1 VSFVIVGPT
10 HGKKMGDLIVFGP
23 GRAGSRTTSVY
34 VSCERPAGVK
44 RAYREV
50 HMNIRKRS
58 LAIATTAALAGLSVI
73 AVPAAHAAG
82 PAKHDASND
91 KVTCNDVMG
100 KIKFGIPLTVGGT
113 TPNTITLTIKSDDC
127 TDTTAGIYDPVGN
140 PTGVSIKSA
149 AAKGVLNS
157 TNNDCFGLQGLSTGT
172 SGAIT
177 ASWAMN
183 SATPA
188 LLSAPTATPPVSNK
202 TTLNITQEWGGTF
215 NDGGSTSPASAS
227 DSWGGTYG
235 FFAIGSSTSG
245 LPIGTVNSGTPPDH
259 QHYTT
264 APSITGAFTGGNG
277 GATTMFQGVT
287 QQSKGSLGVACLTTG
302 IKGID
307 FGLGGFTFQ

>member
-1 VSFVIVGPT
+1 VRFRKKLYAAAATVALTASFAAAAAPSA
-10 HGKKMGDLIVFGP
+10 HGATF
-23 GRAGSRTTSVY
+23 
-34 VSCERPAGVK
+34 K
-44 RAYREV
+44 R
-50 HMNIRKRS
+50 
-58 LAIATTAALAGLSVI
+58 
-73 AVPAAHAAG
+73 
-82 PAKHDASND
+82 DASND
-91 KVTCNDVMG
+91 KVTCNDIQG
-100 KIKFGIPLTVGGT
+100 KIKFGVPLTVGGT
-113 TPNTITLTIKSDDC
+113 TPNTVTLTIKSDDC
-127 TDTTAGIYDPVGN
+127 TDTTAGVFDPVGN

-149 AAKGVLNS
+149 ASKGVLNS
-157 TNNDCFGLQGLSTGT
+157 SNNDCFGLQGLSTGT

-183 SATPA
+183 SGTPP

-202 TTLNITQEWGGTF
+202 TTLNISQTWGGTY

-235 FFAIGSSTSG
+235 FFAIGTAASG